1 MQLTKFSVYES
12 ERVKKWQEGL
22 KEWDGSISK
31 RMIDDR
37 AEDEF
42 WQHKPENDPVV
53 KQLQQELLAFFSFFY
68 AVMEIGPGW

>member
-12 ERVKKWQEGL
+12 DRVKKWQEGL

-42 WQHKPENDPVV
+42 WQHYLEKMSFSSENDPVV
-53 KQLQQELLAFFSFFY
+53 KQLQQELLAFFDSR
-68 AVMEIGPGW
+68 